1 MAPVTPTTTERG
13 DAVVFDSKLRTV
25 HAASQSI
32 LRFARVAPASPL
44 TLALSEELSPENEA
58 IDQARCRTFDG
69 THRDSRAR
77 GRQIEI
83 ERSSFCIMTWLTQ
96 ALNRSEIGAFISRES
111 ISRNSSTG

>member
-1 MAPVTPTTTERG
+1 MSDYGRDAFSDMAPVTPTTTERG
-13 DAVVFDSKLRTV
+13 DAVVFDPQVAETA

-69 THRDSRAR
+69 THRDSSSLAD
-77 GRQIEI
+77 GKS
-83 ERSSFCIMTWLTQ
+83 RSSARPFV
-96 ALNRSEIGAFISRES
+96 S
-111 ISRNSSTG
+111 